1 MDVLEI
7 NNVSKSFGSFKAVKN
22 LYISLPQN
30 VIYGFLGP
38 NGAGKTTTIRMIMD
52 IIMPDEGEI
61 KVLGQR
67 ISDKIKDRIGYLP
80 EERGLYKKM
89 KVNEILVFLSR
100 LKRIKQDNI
109 NKKIDYWLE
118 RFELI
123 EWKNKKVEELS
134 KGMQQKLQ
142 FIATIIH
149 SPELIILDEPF
160 AGLDPINTD
169 LLKNIMLELKEQGTT
184 IIFSTHMMEKVEKIC
199 DSICLINKG
208 EKVLDGNLKKIKQQ
222 YGKNTVRIE
231 YSGSNNFLNNK
242 ELIKSY
248 NDYGQ
253 MVEITLNPG
262 VDAQKLLIEA
272 IKEATISKF
281 EVTEPSLNDIFIE
294 KVKEK

>member
-1 MDVLEI
+1 MVVLEI

>member
-1 MDVLEI
+1 MCIRD
-7 NNVSKSFGSFKAVKN
+7 S